1 MGPQGGK
8 APRSL
13 SEQREM
19 RGRDESL
26 PRDANHSV
34 LVLQNT
40 PGAAWMRPDRE
51 GLGGLH
57 RAEGVFQIYRAAV

>member
-1 MGPQGGK
+1 MRL
-8 APRSL
+8 PRSL
-13 SEQREM
+13 QEM

-40 PGAAWMRPDRE
+40 PGAAPDATRQG
-51 GLGGLH
+51 GLGPH
-57 RAEGVFQIYRAAV
+57 RAEEVFQIYMAAV

>member
-1 MGPQGGK
+1 
-8 APRSL
+8 
-13 SEQREM
+13 M
-19 RGRDESL
+19 RDRDESL

-57 RAEGVFQIYRAAV
+57 RAEEVFQIYRAAV